1 MAATGSATVNGGN
14 LSVSG
19 SFSQQGSALDIV
31 LDSLEWRGAPHTV
44 RLRDQAR
51 LTVEDRELRFA
62 KLRLT
67 AASGQIEVEGVAGPE
82 AVALDVAVDQLP
94 AEFANSF
101 VPGLGAS
108 GLLRAQ
114 ATLRGKPAE
123 PIAKV
128 KATWT
133 NASVEAL
140 RENNL
145 PPVTAVLDGRLR
157 DGLASAK
164 IDIRGAQALSLSLVG
179 DAAVERAPKSL
190 NFRIDGHIPLSL
202 ANPALATRATRL
214 SGHATVSGTVKGT
227 VAAPRLVAQVS
238 IPNAAVDD
246 PSSGIKLTRLVGL
259 FDISERG
266 VQIRRLT
273 GESAFGGTVSLGGR
287 IVAAGDPSAALE
299 LTLAGLKFRDHKLI
313 AGEVDGQVKVEGPL
327 DALSADGSIT
337 LKRMDIT
344 VPAAIPRSIASL
356 KIKHVN
362 APENL
367 QAPIRPDN
375 QGAKTADPVN
385 IALNIRVDAANR
397 IFVKGRGVDAQLGGG
412 LKLRG
417 ESKAPLANGGFQMV
431 RGRLDILGRRLEFR
445 RGRILFDGALEPLLD
460 MQAVTT
466 VDEVTILV
474 TITGPA
480 SAPVFKFSSEPE
492 LPEEEVIA
500 RLLFNK
506 ALVGLSP
513 LQLVQLAS
521 EVDKIGGLSS
531 GPGIFEKLKQS
542 VGVDVLDISTDKE
555 GKATVSAGSYV
566 TEKTFVGVRQGTNAT
581 SSRVVIDHDL
591 TKNLKARGEVGADG
605 NSKLGIGF
613 EWNY

>member
-1 MAATGSATVNGGN
+1 
-14 LSVSG
+14 
-19 SFSQQGSALDIV
+19 
-31 LDSLEWRGAPHTV
+31 
-44 RLRDQAR
+44 
-51 LTVEDRELRFA
+51 
-62 KLRLT
+62 
-67 AASGQIEVEGVAGPE
+67 
-82 AVALDVAVDQLP
+82 
-94 AEFANSF
+94 
-101 VPGLGAS
+101 
-108 GLLRAQ
+108 
-114 ATLRGKPAE
+114 
-123 PIAKV
+123 
-128 KATWT
+128 
-133 NASVEAL
+133 
-140 RENNL
+140 
-145 PPVTAVLDGRLR
+145 
-157 DGLASAK
+157 
-164 IDIRGAQALSLSLVG
+164 
-179 DAAVERAPKSL
+179 
-190 NFRIDGHIPLSL
+190 
-202 ANPALATRATRL
+202 
-214 SGHATVSGTVKGT
+214 
-227 VAAPRLVAQVS
+227 
-238 IPNAAVDD
+238 
-246 PSSGIKLTRLVGL
+246 
-259 FDISERG
+259 
-266 VQIRRLT
+266 
-273 GESAFGGTVSLGGR
+273 
-287 IVAAGDPSAALE
+287 
-299 LTLAGLKFRDHKLI
+299 
-313 AGEVDGQVKVEGPL
+313 
-327 DALSADGSIT
+327 
-337 LKRMDIT
+337 MDIT

-362 APENL
+362 APEHL
-367 QAPIRPDN
+367 QAPIRSDN
-375 QGAKTADPVN
+375 KGAKTAHPVN
-385 IALNIRVDAANR
+385 VALNLRVDAANR

-445 RGRILFDGALEPLLD
+445 RGRILFDGVLEPLLD
-460 MQAVTT
+460 MQAVTK
-466 VDEVTILV
+466 VDEVTILA

-566 TEKTFVGVRQGTNAT
+566 TEKTFVGVRPGTKAP